1 MDGDDRRR
9 TQYGQQSYPMPISSP
24 STTSP
29 AQQVSYQP
37 GDRFAQPLQPT
48 TRVESSRIPVTRPS
62 TLPSYGSYG
71 YPESQSYA
79 GQAMQ
84 GGNLPYQASF
94 SPEAARMQQPG
105 QISPQQYPQYQGQV
119 LYNIA
124 QPAPSQLP
132 YDPIPQYQ
140 QRHSAAVE
148 VLSNQ
153 FGVPQ
158 YYASGEPASSV
169 PAAQA
174 HFVASQNEPMRYPPQ
189 TPVGRPSVQQQYDVE
204 MDYSPMGPPNPQE
217 QQQVVP
223 ASDNMEEA
231 YNRYQHQLKMAY
243 EAISAGRLAE
253 AGEGIMDLS
262 RWLLSNVAKLGE
274 SAPTITSECQA
285 NPPGLHQDE
294 QNPQFEPIQVWRDFN
309 HCWLALGQK
318 QMDLTEEAI
327 RYRLSDSTV
336 LPAETIV
343 AMVDELI
350 RLCDSIEQHGLVDY
364 DRGVW
369 EEEIIG
375 IFMQCLDLLR
385 PPNHSQGGQGYP
397 STRPG

>member
-9 TQYGQQSYPMPISSP
+9 TQYGQQSYPMPMPSP
-24 STTSP
+24 STTSS

-48 TRVESSRIPVTRPS
+48 TRVESSRIPLTRPS

-71 YPESQSYA
+71 YPEPQSYA
-79 GQAMQ
+79 GQGMQ

-153 FGVPQ
+153 FGVSQ

-189 TPVGRPSVQQQYDVE
+189 TPGRRPSVQQPYDVE
-204 MDYSPMGPPNPQE
+204 MDYSPMGPPSSQE

-223 ASDNMEEA
+223 AAENMEEA

-243 EAISAGRLAE
+243 EAISAARLAE
-253 AGEGIMDLS
+253 AGEGVMNLS

-274 SAPTITSECQA
+274 SVPRLRATLKLIE
-285 NPPGLHQDE
+285 PGLHQDE

-318 QMDLTEEAI
+318 QKDQTEEAI
-327 RYRLSDSTV
+327 RYHLSDSTV
-336 LPAETIV
+336 LPAETII
-343 AMVDELI
+343 AMIDELI
-350 RLCDSIEQHGLVDY
+350 RLCDSVEQHGLVDY

-369 EEEIIG
+369 EEEIVSV
-375 IFMQCLDLLR
+375 FMQCLDLLS
-385 PPNHSQGGQGYP
+385 PPNQSQVEQGYP
-397 STRPG
+397 STRSG